1 MDNSTFLPFAFSR
14 SNNIFLDNGVIQY
27 NTIPPLAI
35 IGELNRKYE
44 DLSYEYIEETD
55 LQQKIQKFYES
66 SQSKNLDNY
75 GDDDE
80 SLMEIAEDIN
90 KPIEL
95 LDSGD
100 DAPIIRLLNSIF
112 AEAILSNASDIHIE
126 PYEGRMR
133 IRLRVNGVLKQVLEP
148 SKRIAPLIVSR
159 IKVMAKLDIA
169 EKRIPQDGRIAITLS
184 GRAVDMRISI
194 IPSAN
199 GEKVVLRL
207 LDKQVGRL
215 QLESLGM
222 DDETYNQII
231 ELIKKPH
238 GIILVTGP
246 TGSGKTTTLYAALGL
261 LNDNQRNLMTVEDPI
276 EYHIDGINQTGIN
289 TKVDMTFSKGLR
301 AILRQDPDVIMVGEI
316 RDSETAQISIQASLT
331 GHLVLSTLHTNTAI
345 GAITRLADMGIEPFL
360 LASSL
365 NAVLAQRLVRKLCD
379 CKVASETDEAQVL
392 KLNIDKAVTIYN
404 ANGCE
409 KCGYS
414 GYRGR
419 IGIYELIVMDDDSRS
434 IVHTGGGENDLINY
448 FAGKYSSLDYQAK
461 SLVLNGSTSLN
472 EIVRVVLS
480 S

>member
-379 CKVASETDEAQVL
+379 CKVASE
-392 KLNIDKAVTIYN
+392 N
-404 ANGCE
+404 
-409 KCGYS
+409 
-414 GYRGR
+414 R
-419 IGIYELIVMDDDSRS
+419 
-434 IVHTGGGENDLINY
+434 
-448 FAGKYSSLDYQAK
+448 
-461 SLVLNGSTSLN
+461 
-472 EIVRVVLS
+472 
-480 S
+480 